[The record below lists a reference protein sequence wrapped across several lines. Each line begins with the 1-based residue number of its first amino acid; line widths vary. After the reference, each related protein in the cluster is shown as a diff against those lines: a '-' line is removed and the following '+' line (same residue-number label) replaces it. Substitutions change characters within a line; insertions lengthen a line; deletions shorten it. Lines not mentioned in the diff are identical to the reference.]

1 MKTHFAMM
9 AGYNRWANERL
20 YEATRPL
27 PDADYRANR
36 GAFFGS
42 LHGTLNHLLVADR
55 VWMRRFTG
63 GGPIQTQLDE
73 ILFEEFA
80 ALERARQDMDE
91 RIIAYVEL
99 LTEADLAGRLDLPH
113 DRQPGDINQ
122 PLLPALA
129 HFFNHQTHH
138 RGQAHALV
146 TQIAGNAA
154 MPSLDLIIFQRETGI
169 GLA

>member
-1 MKTHFAMM
+1 MKPHFAMM

-20 YEATRPL
+20 YEAARAL
-27 PDADYRANR
+27 PDADYRTNR

-63 GGPIQTQLDE
+63 TGPLQTQLDE

-91 RIIAYVEL
+91 RIITYV
-99 LTEADLAGRLDLPH
+99 DVLAETDFAETFTYRTIVNPT
-113 DRQPGDINQ
+113 DITQ
-122 PLLPALA
+122 PLAPALT

-146 TQIAGNAA
+146 TMSAGNAA
-154 MPSLDLIIFQRETGI
+154 MPSLDLIMFQRETGI